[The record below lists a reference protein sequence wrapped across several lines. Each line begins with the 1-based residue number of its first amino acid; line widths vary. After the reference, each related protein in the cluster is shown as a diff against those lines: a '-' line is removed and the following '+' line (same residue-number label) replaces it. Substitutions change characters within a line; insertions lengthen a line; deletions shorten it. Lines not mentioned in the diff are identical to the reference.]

1 MNAALLKRIQWMMAL
16 RVILSTLLLS
26 LPPLLG
32 LDVVKGAGPMPPFY
46 LLIALTYLL
55 TLIGVA
61 FMARG
66 IRNPRTFSICQ
77 LAIDL
82 LLETALIAVTGGAE
96 SPFIFLYIIS
106 IVAGSLL
113 FQLEGGLLTASCAT
127 FLLSVLAGFQQIRPL
142 PFQTPTFSGEREAIY
157 LILLYAVSF
166 FFVGAISGRLSQ
178 RLHERET
185 GLLDL
190 RLLHENI
197 VQSITSGL
205 VTTDMTGR
213 ITSLNRHATLIT
225 GFTPQEAIGTLWWE
239 LFRWDAIKNHYDAI
253 LTSSLA
259 RRFEG
264 ELRTR
269 DGRRCLLG
277 VTLSILSNEAAVKIG
292 MTGIFQDLTRLRH
305 LEEQM
310 EKKARM
316 ALIGEMAAG
325 IAHEI
330 RNPLAALSGSLQ
342 LLRESSG
349 PRDEAGKLMQI
360 ALEETERLDD
370 IVTQFLSYAKPP
382 PTHRRPADL
391 HLLLSEAVRLLEN
404 SRADDRRIQ
413 VRLLTAPG
421 PLILLIDP
429 DQIRQLF
436 WNLSVNAFQ
445 AMPGGGTLTIA
456 TRTQCMEGEAQEV
469 EIRFSDTGVG
479 IAPDDLPNIFNP
491 FFTTKGTGSG
501 LGLSIVQ
508 RIVEG
513 HAGHVEVRNGE
524 QGASFFVTLPAPS
537 LEHGEE
543 YNFKPQDKSQGV
555 FSIV

>member
-1 MNAALLKRIQWMMAL
+1 MAL
-16 RVILSTLLLS
+16 RVILGTLLLS
-26 LPPLLG
+26 LPPLLD
-32 LDVVKGAGPMPPFY
+32 LNVVKGSGPMPPFY
-46 LLIALTYLL
+46 FLIALTYLF
-55 TLIGVA
+55 TIVGIA

-66 IRNPRTFSICQ
+66 IRHPRAFSICQ

-113 FQLEGGLLTASCAT
+113 FQLEGSLLTAACAT
-127 FLLSVLAGFQQIRPL
+127 FLLSVLVGFQQVRPL
-142 PFQTPTFSGEREAIY
+142 PFQTPILSGGREAIY
-157 LILLYAVSF
+157 LVLLYAVSF
-166 FFVGAISGRLSQ
+166 FCVGTISGRLSQ

-185 GLLDL
+185 GFLDL

-197 VQSITSGL
+197 VQSIASGL
-205 VTTDMTGR
+205 VTTDMSGR

-225 GFTPQEAIGTLWWE
+225 GFTPQEAIGALWWE

-253 LTSSLA
+253 LTSGLA
-259 RRFEG
+259 QRFEG
-264 ELRTR
+264 ELQTR

-277 VTLSILSNEAAVKIG
+277 VTLSILSNEADGRIG

-305 LEEQM
+305 LEGQV

-316 ALIGEMAAG
+316 AMIGEMAAG

-342 LLRESSG
+342 LLQESSD

-360 ALEETERLDD
+360 ALEETYRLND
-370 IVTQFLSYAKPP
+370 IVTQFLCYAKPP
-382 PTHRRPADL
+382 PTHRRPSDL

-404 SRADDRRIQ
+404 SRDYDRRIQ

-421 PLILLIDP
+421 PLILPIDP

-436 WNLSVNAFQ
+436 WNLSLNAFQ
-445 AMPGGGTLTIA
+445 SMPGPEGGTLTIA
-456 TRTQCMEGEAQEV
+456 TRTQCTDGETPEV

-491 FFTTKGTGSG
+491 FFTTKETGSG

-513 HAGHVEVRNGE
+513 HAGRIEVRNGE
-524 QGASFFVTLPAPS
+524 QGASFFVTLPAPA
-537 LEHGEE
+537 LEQMSDFSPAGE
-543 YNFKPQDKSQGV
+543 SQAVLSGV
-555 FSIV
+555 